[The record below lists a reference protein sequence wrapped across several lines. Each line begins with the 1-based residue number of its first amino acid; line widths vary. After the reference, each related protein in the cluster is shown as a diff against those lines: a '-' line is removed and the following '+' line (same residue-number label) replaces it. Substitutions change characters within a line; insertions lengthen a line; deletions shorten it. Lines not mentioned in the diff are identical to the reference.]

1 MPKYT
6 KGLKK
11 GQMRLINRGEKRLSN
26 LLSRWQDLNLRPPA
40 PKAGWISYSGLS
52 IKVKES
58 E

>member
-40 PKAGWISYSGLS
+40 PKVGWIS
-52 IKVKES
+52 
-58 E
+58 